1 MNKIIELYLKRKIKA
16 SELSIYL
23 DNYFKNNDV
32 LITDLMSLRNDLYQV
47 KKEDLLDDFLL
58 AYINNLSKVD
68 FNSIV
73 ELLNSLNHPISRRLI
88 INLITLNIINDTN
101 INTIGSSYPNV
112 LKYYDILNNK
122 TKFDINLNNI
132 QKYYKDVDLNT
143 DDFFRYYVNI
153 ISCIPTLSDEE
164 ELYLFLEKD
173 KGNKEAFD
181 YLVVSNLRLVL
192 SLANKM
198 SYKLDTKEV
207 EDLYSNG
214 VLGLIS
220 AVSNYNVFSGIKFS
234 TYASW
239 SISRRIK
246 REYFQD
252 TIIKL
257 PCDIAEGTN
266 TRIEKDVNVAIDR
279 VKQGIVSINSTL
291 DTDSDETMVDILSD
305 DVNIEQDNEF
315 YKSVEDIVMLNDVI
329 EKTNNLISS
338 CLTEEEQ
345 KIIRSYVF
353 DELTQKEIVAILALD
368 MTHQNVSL
376 KINKI
381 LKKLRN
387 NHEFRTLINY
397 VNDDGI
403 IKGGINKD
411 GLKTKK
417 IGKRKQ

>member
-1 MNKIIELYLKRKIKA
+1 MNRIIELYLKRKIKA

-32 LITDLMSLRNDLYQV
+32 LIADLISLRNDLYQV

-58 AYINNLSKVD
+58 AYINNLPKVD
-68 FNSIV
+68 FDLIV
-73 ELLNSLNHPISRRLI
+73 DLLNSLNHPMSRRLI
-88 INLITLNIINDTN
+88 INLINLGIINDSN
-101 INTIGSSYPNV
+101 INTITNKYPDV
-112 LKYYDILNNK
+112 LKYYDVINNK
-122 TKFDINLNNI
+122 TKFDINLDSI
-132 QKYYKDVDLNT
+132 QKYYKDVNSNT

-214 VLGLIS
+214 VLGLIN
-220 AVSNYNVFSGIKFS
+220 AVDNYNVFSGIKFS

-252 TIIKL
+252 TTIKL

-266 TRIEKDVNVAIDR
+266 TRIEKDVNVAIER
-279 VKQGIVSINSTL
+279 VKQGIASINNTL
-291 DTDSDETMVDILSD
+291 DSDSDETMVDILSD

-345 KIIRSYVF
+345 KIIRSYVY

-387 NHEFRTLINY
+387 NREFRTLINY

-411 GLKTKK
+411 ELKTKK

>member
-32 LITDLMSLRNDLYQV
+32 NLDDLMSLRNDLYQV

-58 AYINNLSKVD
+58 AYINNLPKVD

-73 ELLNSLNHPISRRLI
+73 ELLNNLNHPISRRLI

-143 DDFFRYYVNI
+143 DDFFRYYVNL

-173 KGNKEAFD
+173 KGNKDAFD

-198 SYKLDTKEV
+198 SYKLDSKEV
-207 EDLYSNG
+207 EELYSNG

-266 TRIEKDVNVAIDR
+266 TRVEKDVNVAIDR
-279 VKQGIVSINSTL
+279 VKQGIASINNTL
-291 DTDSDETMVDILSD
+291 DSDSDETMVDILSD

-411 GLKTKK
+411 ELKTKK